1 MRVRFTACAWVVN
14 SPATLAGTMQCETAS
29 MRARPRRE
37 GWPVPE
43 RSAGPGRTAGAYDE
57 QGDSV
62 PQSRRRPNRSRRPS
76 AGSRQPTAPGG
87 STARQR
93 AATGGRG
100 RSRSAGGVGPAVT
113 AGASSLRQAVERRGA
128 APLLY
133 LRGLPRFAPAGGI
146 VALAAAGVLLPAP
159 FGAVALLIVA
169 AFLAWLVYLSWP
181 AIDST
186 ARTLRTVVIAVL
198 VLAAVAR
205 LLRG

>member
-1 MRVRFTACAWVVN
+1 
-14 SPATLAGTMQCETAS
+14 
-29 MRARPRRE
+29 
-37 GWPVPE
+37 VPE

-57 QGDSV
+57 QGGSV

-76 AGSRQPTAPGG
+76 AGSRRPTAPGG

-93 AATGGRG
+93 AAPGGRG
-100 RSRSAGGVGPAVT
+100 RSRSAGGVGPA
-113 AGASSLRQAVERRGA
+113 GASSLRQAVERRSA

-133 LRGLPRFAPAGGI
+133 LRGLPRAVPAGGI
-146 VALAAAGVLLPAP
+146 VALAAAGVLLPP
-159 FGAVALLIVA
+159 LFGALALLIVA
-169 AFLAWLVYLSWP
+169 AFLSWLVYLSWP

-198 VLAAVAR
+198 VVAAVAR

>member
-1 MRVRFTACAWVVN
+1 M
-14 SPATLAGTMQCETAS
+14 
-29 MRARPRRE
+29 
-37 GWPVPE
+37 
-43 RSAGPGRTAGAYDE
+43 
-57 QGDSV
+57 

-76 AGSRQPTAPGG
+76 AGSRRPTAPGG

-93 AATGGRG
+93 VATGGRG

-113 AGASSLRQAVERRGA
+113 AGASSLRQAVERRSA
-128 APLLY
+128 VPLLY

-159 FGAVALLIVA
+159 FGALALLIVA